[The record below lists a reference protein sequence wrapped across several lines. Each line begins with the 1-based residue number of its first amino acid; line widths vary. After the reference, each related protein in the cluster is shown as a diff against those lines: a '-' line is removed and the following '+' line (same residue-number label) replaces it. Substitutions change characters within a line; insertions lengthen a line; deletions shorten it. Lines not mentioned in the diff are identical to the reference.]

1 MGGSRLAWRRRI
13 RVFCQRMVHGYGAP
27 PLKAT
32 FVLGDAYATA
42 LFDHSTGGND
52 VLAGGKGDDEL

>member
-1 MGGSRLAWRRRI
+1 
-13 RVFCQRMVHGYGAP
+13 MVHGYGAP

-42 LFDHSTGGND
+42 LFDHRRAAMTSWPAARATTSYEAMVRSTTQRRVAPTGS
-52 VLAGGKGDDEL
+52 